1 VQFILYLINVSSIV
15 TGGIAVIS
23 NQIIRETINDL
34 YDIMGV
40 QMWVC
45 DVAGN
50 TLAYTKEAEQIP
62 VEVITSLLSSVADNI
77 EVQGQHYFKVYDQK
91 KPVYI
96 LSAGGKS
103 DSYSVGKIAVTQ
115 LQRLVAAYKE
125 KYDVNSFLQNLL
137 LDNLLLVDI
146 YNRAKQLKI
155 DTSARRIVFVIK
167 TWKKKDESAVEL
179 VRSLYSSRNK
189 HFVTEVDEDSIILIK
204 NLEKDETFEE
214 QETTA
219 STLVDM
225 LNTEVM
231 TMASVAYGTIV
242 EDIKEISSSY
252 KEAKMALDVGKI
264 FYPDKMVIS
273 YKSLGIGRL
282 IYQLPVSLCD
292 MFLEE
297 VFGGHMPDEAD
308 EETLNIVNGFFE
320 NNLNIS
326 ETARKLYLHRN
337 TLTYRLEKIEKLTG
351 LNVKNFEDAMTFKIA
366 LMVASYK
373 EVMEKS

>member
-1 VQFILYLINVSSIV
+1 M
-15 TGGIAVIS
+15 IS
-23 NQIIRETINDL
+23 NQIIRDTINDL

-40 QMWVC
+40 NMWVC

-50 TLAYTKEAEQIP
+50 TLAYTKGAEQIP
-62 VEVITSLLSSVADNI
+62 MEGITSLLSSVADNI

-297 VFGGHMPDEAD
+297 VFGGHMPDDAD

>member
-1 VQFILYLINVSSIV
+1 M
-15 TGGIAVIS
+15 GGIAVIS
-23 NQIIRETINDL
+23 NQIIRDTINDL

-40 QMWVC
+40 NMWVC

-50 TLAYTKEAEQIP
+50 TLAYTKGAEQIP
-62 VEVITSLLSSVADNI
+62 MEVITSLLSSVADNI

-189 HFVTEVDEDSIILIK
+189 HFVTEIDEDSIILIK

-252 KEAKMALDVGKI
+252 KEAKMALEVGKI
-264 FYPDKMVIS
+264 FYADKNVVP
-273 YKSLGIGRL
+273 YNNLGIGRL
-282 IYQLPVSLCD
+282 IYQLPIPLCE
-292 MFLEE
+292 MFMTE
-297 VFGGHMPDEAD
+297 VFGENLPDTFD
-308 EETLNIVNGFFE
+308 EETLTTINKFFE
-320 NNLNIS
+320 NNLNVS
-326 ETARKLYLHRN
+326 ETSRQLYVHRN
-337 TLTYRLEKIEKLTG
+337 TLVYRLEKLEKSTG
-351 LNVKNFEDAMTFKIA
+351 LDIRKFDDALTFKIA
-366 LMVASYK
+366 MMVVSYMTYMNNS
-373 EVMEKS
+373 ENL

>member
-1 VQFILYLINVSSIV
+1 
-15 TGGIAVIS
+15 
-23 NQIIRETINDL
+23 
-34 YDIMGV
+34 M
-40 QMWVC
+40 
-45 DVAGN
+45 
-50 TLAYTKEAEQIP
+50 
-62 VEVITSLLSSVADNI
+62 
-77 EVQGQHYFKVYDQK
+77 YDQK

>member
-1 VQFILYLINVSSIV
+1 M
-15 TGGIAVIS
+15 IS

-189 HFVTEVDEDSIILIK
+189 HFVTEDDEDSIILIK

>member
-1 VQFILYLINVSSIV
+1 MQFILYLINVSSIV

-115 LQRLVAAYKE
+115 LQRLIAAYKE

>member
-1 VQFILYLINVSSIV
+1 M
-15 TGGIAVIS
+15 IS
-23 NQIIRETINDL
+23 NQIIRDTINDL

-40 QMWVC
+40 NMWVC

-50 TLAYTKEAEQIP
+50 TLAYTKGAEQIP
-62 VEVITSLLSSVADNI
+62 MEVITSLLSSVADNI

-326 ETARKLYLHRN
+326 ETERKLYLHRN

>member
-1 VQFILYLINVSSIV
+1 M
-15 TGGIAVIS
+15 IS

-50 TLAYTKEAEQIP
+50 TLAYTKGAEQIP
-62 VEVITSLLSSVADNI
+62 MEVITSLLSSVADNI

-115 LQRLVAAYKE
+115 LQRLIAAYKE

>member
-1 VQFILYLINVSSIV
+1 M
-15 TGGIAVIS
+15 IS

-366 LMVASYK
+366 NF
-373 EVMEKS
+373 MEAGFSLQSELR

>member
-1 VQFILYLINVSSIV
+1 M
-15 TGGIAVIS
+15 GGIAVIS
-23 NQIIRETINDL
+23 NQIIRDTINDL

-40 QMWVC
+40 NMWVC

-50 TLAYTKEAEQIP
+50 TLAYTKGAEQIP
-62 VEVITSLLSSVADNI
+62 MEVITSLLSSVADNI

>member
-1 VQFILYLINVSSIV
+1 M
-15 TGGIAVIS
+15 IS
-23 NQIIRETINDL
+23 NQIIRDTINDL

-40 QMWVC
+40 NMWVC

-50 TLAYTKEAEQIP
+50 TLAYTKGAEQIP
-62 VEVITSLLSSVADNI
+62 MEVITSLLSSVADNI

>member
-1 VQFILYLINVSSIV
+1 M
-15 TGGIAVIS
+15 IS

-50 TLAYTKEAEQIP
+50 TLAYTKGAEQIP
-62 VEVITSLLSSVADNI
+62 MEVITSLLSSVADNI

>member
-1 VQFILYLINVSSIV
+1 MQFILYLINVSSIV

>member
-1 VQFILYLINVSSIV
+1 M
-15 TGGIAVIS
+15 IS

-326 ETARKLYLHRN
+326 ETARKLYLHKN
-337 TLTYRLEKIEKLTG
+337 TLEYRLEKI
-351 LNVKNFEDAMTFKIA
+351 
-366 LMVASYK
+366 
-373 EVMEKS
+373 

>member
-1 VQFILYLINVSSIV
+1 M
-15 TGGIAVIS
+15 GGIAVIS
-23 NQIIRETINDL
+23 NQIIRDTINDL

-40 QMWVC
+40 NMWVC

-50 TLAYTKEAEQIP
+50 TLAYTKGAEQIP
-62 VEVITSLLSSVADNI
+62 MEVITSLLSSVADNI

-189 HFVTEVDEDSIILIK
+189 HFVTEIDEDSIILIK

>member
-1 VQFILYLINVSSIV
+1 M
-15 TGGIAVIS
+15 IS

-189 HFVTEVDEDSIILIK
+189 HFVTEVDEDSIIK

>member
-1 VQFILYLINVSSIV
+1 M
-15 TGGIAVIS
+15 IS

-45 DVAGN
+45 DVVGN

>member
-1 VQFILYLINVSSIV
+1 
-15 TGGIAVIS
+15 
-23 NQIIRETINDL
+23 
-34 YDIMGV
+34 M
-40 QMWVC
+40 
-45 DVAGN
+45 
-50 TLAYTKEAEQIP
+50 
-62 VEVITSLLSSVADNI
+62 EVITSLLSSVADNI

>member
-1 VQFILYLINVSSIV
+1 M
-15 TGGIAVIS
+15 IS

-77 EVQGQHYFKVYDQK
+77 EVQGQHYFKVYDLK

>member
-1 VQFILYLINVSSIV
+1 M
-15 TGGIAVIS
+15 IS

-297 VFGGHMPDEAD
+297 VFGGQMPDEAD

>member
-1 VQFILYLINVSSIV
+1 M
-15 TGGIAVIS
+15 IS

-167 TWKKKDESAVEL
+167 TWKNKDESAVEL

>member
-1 VQFILYLINVSSIV
+1 M
-15 TGGIAVIS
+15 IS

-115 LQRLVAAYKE
+115 LQRLIAAYKE

-189 HFVTEVDEDSIILIK
+189 LLMTEVGEDSIILIK

-252 KEAKMALDVGKI
+252 KEANEALGCWKD
-264 FYPDKMVIS
+264 
-273 YKSLGIGRL
+273 
-282 IYQLPVSLCD
+282 
-292 MFLEE
+292 FLS
-297 VFGGHMPDEAD
+297 GQDGY
-308 EETLNIVNGFFE
+308 I
-320 NNLNIS
+320 I
-326 ETARKLYLHRN
+326 
-337 TLTYRLEKIEKLTG
+337 
-351 LNVKNFEDAMTFKIA
+351 
-366 LMVASYK
+366 
-373 EVMEKS
+373 

>member
-1 VQFILYLINVSSIV
+1 M
-15 TGGIAVIS
+15 IS

-308 EETLNIVNGFFE
+308 EETLNIVNVFFE

>member
-1 VQFILYLINVSSIV
+1 M
-15 TGGIAVIS
+15 IS
-23 NQIIRETINDL
+23 NQIIRDTINDL

-40 QMWVC
+40 NMWVC

-50 TLAYTKEAEQIP
+50 TLAYTKGAEQIP
-62 VEVITSLLSSVADNI
+62 MEVITSLLSSVADNI

-189 HFVTEVDEDSIILIK
+189 HFVTEIDEDSIILIK

>member
-1 VQFILYLINVSSIV
+1 M
-15 TGGIAVIS
+15 IS

-297 VFGGHMPDEAD
+297 VFGDICLM
-308 EETLNIVNGFFE
+308 
-320 NNLNIS
+320 
-326 ETARKLYLHRN
+326 KQMK
-337 TLTYRLEKIEKLTG
+337 RLST
-351 LNVKNFEDAMTFKIA
+351 
-366 LMVASYK
+366 
-373 EVMEKS
+373 

>member
-1 VQFILYLINVSSIV
+1 M
-15 TGGIAVIS
+15 IS

-231 TMASVAYGTIV
+231 TMASVAYGTII

>member
-1 VQFILYLINVSSIV
+1 M
-15 TGGIAVIS
+15 IS
-23 NQIIRETINDL
+23 NQIIRDTINDL

-40 QMWVC
+40 NMWVC

-50 TLAYTKEAEQIP
+50 TLAYTKGAEQIP
-62 VEVITSLLSSVADNI
+62 MEVITSLLSSVADNI

-308 EETLNIVNGFFE
+308 EDTLNIVNGFFE

>member
-1 VQFILYLINVSSIV
+1 M
-15 TGGIAVIS
+15 IS

>member
-1 VQFILYLINVSSIV
+1 M
-15 TGGIAVIS
+15 IS

-308 EETLNIVNGFFE
+308 EEALNIVNGFFE